1 MSSNNAQGNWAQ
13 RFWILPEPQTHST
26 VVLRPVGGSMV
37 WQERYYSE
45 LGLCWL
51 VMLSDGADV
60 GPIYP
65 DLPRREGL
73 ETCG

>member
-1 MSSNNAQGNWAQ
+1 MSSNNAPGNWAE
-13 RFWILPEPQTHST
+13 RFGILLEPQTHST

-37 WQERYYSE
+37 WEFYSE
-45 LGLCWL
+45 LGLCRL
-51 VMLSDGADV
+51 VMLSDGVIV

-73 ETCG
+73 ETCR